1 MGLAATPRLKNW
13 LHKCV
18 TRPRFSRVKAILP
31 TLIAT
36 TLVVP
41 AAFAQKA
48 GDAVTPDS
56 LAKAEWITGAA
67 PAAWEPGKLYILECW
82 ATWCGPCIAAIPH
95 VDELYDKYQEKGL
108 RVIGMN
114 VSEDAKDKVAGF
126 VKNKGEGM
134 SYPVAYVGKG
144 GDFENTWLKPA
155 GVRGIPHAFVVKD
168 GKVLLTTHPS
178 QLTEPV
184 IEGLLA
190 GGDAEAKAIEGIKAA
205 QMKQEESGK
214 ILQAFRQASMKKEIA
229 GMEQAITDLKTLD
242 AGSRYLGMMGF
253 EVLLAKKDWT
263 GAESALA
270 KMEGDP
276 MLPSLVNSAA
286 RGLLKDPESPAGFR
300 KSVATRFAADIEKR
314 PHPSL
319 LHVLAKLQWSLG
331 EKEEAVATAG
341 RAAELAKSPESLKS
355 GFPAAPYDRFAEA
368 LKKGEMPTDEQFTG
382 WIREAMPARPA
393 AKVAPAKE

>member
-1 MGLAATPRLKNW
+1 
-13 LHKCV
+13 
-18 TRPRFSRVKAILP
+18 VK
-31 TLIAT
+31 TLFRSIVAT
-36 TLVVP
+36 TLVAP

-48 GDAVTPDS
+48 GDAVTLDS
-56 LAKAEWITGAA
+56 LGKAEWITGAA

-114 VSEDAKDKVAGF
+114 VWEDGKDKVGGF
-126 VKNKGEGM
+126 VKTKGDGM

-190 GGDAEAKAIEGIKAA
+190 GGDAETKALEGIKTA
-205 QMKQEESGK
+205 QKKQEDTGK
-214 ILQAFRQASMKKEIA
+214 VMQAFRQASAKKEIA
-229 GMEQAITDLKTLD
+229 GMEQAIADLKALD
-242 AGSRYLGMMGF
+242 AKSRYLGTMEF

-263 GAESALA
+263 GAESAMTKL
-270 KMEGDP
+270 EGDP
-276 MLPSLVNSAA
+276 MLAMLVSSTA
-286 RGLLKDPESPAGFR
+286 RELANDPEAPAGFR

-314 PHPSL
+314 PHPGY
-319 LHVLAKLQWSLG
+319 LHILAKLQWSLG
-331 EKEEAVATAG
+331 EKEEAVATAVRG
-341 RAAELAKSPESLKS
+341 AELAKSTAAAAARA
-355 GFPAAPYDRFAEA
+355 GMPAAPYERFAEA
-368 LKKGEMPTDEQFTG
+368 LKKGEMPTDEEFTG
-382 WIREAMPARPA
+382 WLREAMPARPA

>member
-1 MGLAATPRLKNW
+1 MK
-13 LHKCV
+13 
-18 TRPRFSRVKAILP
+18 
-31 TLIAT
+31 TLLSTLVAT
-36 TLVVP
+36 TLAAP
-41 AAFAQKA
+41 AALAQKA

-56 LAKAEWITGAA
+56 LGKAEWITGAA

-114 VSEDAKDKVAGF
+114 VWEDGKDKVAGF
-126 VKNKGEGM
+126 VKTKGDGM

-168 GKVLLTTHPS
+168 GKVLLTTHPM

-190 GGDAEAKAIEGIKAA
+190 GGDAETKALDGIKAA
-205 QMKQEESGK
+205 QKKQEDSGK
-214 ILQAFRQASMKKEIA
+214 IMQAFRQAAAKKEIA
-229 GMEQAITDLKTLD
+229 GMEQSIAELKALD
-242 AGSRYLGMMGF
+242 AGSRYLGMMEF
-253 EVLLAKKDWT
+253 EVLLAKKDWA
-263 GAESALA
+263 GVEASIA
-270 KMEGDP
+270 KLEADP
-276 MLPSLVNSAA
+276 MLPALVSSTA
-286 RGLLKDPESPAGFR
+286 RELVKDPGAPAGFR

-319 LHVLAKLQWSLG
+319 LQLLAKLQWSLG
-331 EKEEAVATAG
+331 EKDEAVATAV
-341 RAAELAKSPESLKS
+341 RAAELARKSPASATRP
-355 GFPAAPYDRFAEA
+355 GFPSAPYDRFADA
-368 LKKGEMPTDEQFTG
+368 LKKGEMPSDEQFTG
-382 WIREAMPARPA
+382 WVREAMPAKPA
-393 AKVAPAKE
+393 APVVPPKE

>member
-1 MGLAATPRLKNW
+1 MKALLCSIVATSLLA
-13 LHKCV
+13 
-18 TRPRFSRVKAILP
+18 
-31 TLIAT
+31 
-36 TLVVP
+36 P
-41 AAFAQKA
+41 AVFAQKA
-48 GDAVTPDS
+48 GDAITPDA

-82 ATWCGPCIAAIPH
+82 ATWCGPCIAVIPH
-95 VDELYDKYQEKGL
+95 VDELYDKYEEKGL

-114 VSEDAKDKVAGF
+114 VWEDGKDKVADF
-126 VKNKGEGM
+126 VKTKGDGM

-190 GGDAEAKAIEGIKAA
+190 GGEAETKALAEIQAA
-205 QMKQEESGK
+205 QKKQEDTGK
-214 ILQAFRQASMKKEIA
+214 IMQTFRQASMKKEIA
-229 GMEQAITDLKTLD
+229 GMEQAIADLKSLD
-242 AGSRYLGMMGF
+242 AESRYLSTMEF

-263 GAESALA
+263 GAETAMA
-270 KMEGDP
+270 KLESDP
-276 MLPSLVNSAA
+276 MLPMLVINAA
-286 RGLLKDPESPAGFR
+286 RELIQDPEAPAGFR
-300 KSVATRFAADIEKR
+300 KSVATRFAADIAKR
-314 PHPSL
+314 PHPSY
-319 LHVLAKLQWSLG
+319 LHTLAKLQWSLG
-331 EKEEAVATAG
+331 EKEEAIASAV
-341 RAAELAKSPESLKS
+341 RAAEQAKSPESLKS

-368 LKKGEMPTDEQFTG
+368 LKKGEMASDEEFAG

-393 AKVAPAKE
+393 AKVEPAKE

>member
-1 MGLAATPRLKNW
+1 
-13 LHKCV
+13 
-18 TRPRFSRVKAILP
+18 VKAFFP
-31 TLIAT
+31 TLVAT
-36 TLVVP
+36 TLVAP

-48 GDAVTPDS
+48 GDAVTPDA
-56 LAKAEWITGAA
+56 LGKLEWVQGSA
-67 PAAWEPGKLYILECW
+67 PAAWEPGKVYILECW

-108 RVIGMN
+108 RVIGVN
-114 VSEDAKDKVAGF
+114 VWEDGKDKVAGF
-126 VKNKGEGM
+126 VKTKGDGM
-134 SYPVAYVGKG
+134 SYPVAYTGKG
-144 GDFENTWLKPA
+144 GVFETDWLKPA

-168 GKVLLTTHPS
+168 GKVLLTTHPM

-190 GGDAEAKAIEGIKAA
+190 GGDAETKALDGIKAA
-205 QMKQEESGK
+205 QKMQEESGK
-214 ILQAFRQASMKKEIA
+214 VMQAFRQASMKKEIA
-229 GMEQAITDLKTLD
+229 GMEQAIADLKALD
-242 AGSRYLGMMGF
+242 AESRYLGMMEF
-253 EVLLAKKDWT
+253 EVMLAKKDWA

-286 RGLLKDPESPAGFR
+286 RELLKDPESPAGFR

-314 PHPSL
+314 PHPTF

-331 EKEEAVATAG
+331 EKEEAVASAG

-368 LKKGEMPTDEQFTG
+368 LKKGEMPSDEQFTG
-382 WIREAMPARPA
+382 WVREAMPAKPA
-393 AKVAPAKE
+393 AKVAPPKE

>member
-1 MGLAATPRLKNW
+1 MK
-13 LHKCV
+13 
-18 TRPRFSRVKAILP
+18 
-31 TLIAT
+31 TLLRSVIAT
-36 TLVVP
+36 TLVAP
-41 AAFAQKA
+41 SAFAQKA
-48 GDAVTPDS
+48 GDAVTPDA

-114 VSEDAKDKVAGF
+114 VWEDGKDKVAGF
-126 VKNKGEGM
+126 VKTKGDGM

-144 GDFENTWLKPA
+144 GVFETDWLKPA

-168 GKVLLTTHPS
+168 GKVLVTTHPM

-190 GGDAEAKAIEGIKAA
+190 GGDAEAKALAGIEAA
-205 QMKQEESGK
+205 QQKQETTGK
-214 ILQAFRQASMKKEIA
+214 IMQIFRQAAARKEID
-229 GMEQAITDLKTLD
+229 GMEQSIGILKQHD
-242 AGSRYLGMMGF
+242 PESRYLGMMEF
-253 EVLLAKKDWT
+253 EVLLAKKDWS

-270 KMEGDP
+270 KLEGDP
-276 MLPSLVNSAA
+276 MLPSLVSSTA
-286 RGLLKDPESPAGFR
+286 RELAKDPEAPAGFR
-300 KSVATRFAADIEKR
+300 KSVATRLAADVEKR

-331 EKEEAVATAG
+331 EKEEAVATAV
-341 RAAELAKSPESLKS
+341 RAAELAKKTPASATQP
-355 GFPAAPYDRFAEA
+355 GFPSAPYDRFAEA

-393 AKVAPAKE
+393 TKVAPAKE

>member
-1 MGLAATPRLKNW
+1 MK
-13 LHKCV
+13 
-18 TRPRFSRVKAILP
+18 
-31 TLIAT
+31 TLFRSIVAT
-36 TLVVP
+36 TLVAP

-48 GDAVTPDS
+48 GDAVTLDS
-56 LAKAEWITGAA
+56 LGKAEWITGAA

-114 VSEDAKDKVAGF
+114 VWEDGKDKVAGF
-126 VKNKGEGM
+126 VKTKGDGM

-190 GGDAEAKAIEGIKAA
+190 GGDAETKALEGIKTA
-205 QMKQEESGK
+205 QKKQEDTGK
-214 ILQAFRQASMKKEIA
+214 VMQAFRQASAKKEIA
-229 GMEQAITDLKTLD
+229 GMEQAIADLKTLD
-242 AGSRYLGMMGF
+242 PESRYLDMMGF

-263 GAESALA
+263 AVESSLA
-270 KMEGDP
+270 KLEGNP
-276 MLPSLVNSAA
+276 SFQMLMSSAA
-286 RGLLKDPESPAGFR
+286 RDLLADPDAPAGIR
-300 KSVATRFAADIEKR
+300 KSVATRFAASLEKR
-314 PHPSL
+314 SHPTL
-319 LHVLAKLQWSLG
+319 LQLLAKLQWSLG
-331 EKEEAVATAG
+331 EKEEAVASAG

-355 GFPAAPYDRFAEA
+355 GFPAAPYERFAEA
-368 LKKGEMPTDEQFTG
+368 LKKGEMPTDEEFTG
-382 WIREAMPARPA
+382 WLREAMPARPA

>member
-1 MGLAATPRLKNW
+1 MKT
-13 LHKCV
+13 
-18 TRPRFSRVKAILP
+18 ILP

-36 TLVVP
+36 SLLAP

-56 LAKAEWITGAA
+56 LSKAEWITGAA
-67 PAAWEPGKLYILECW
+67 PATWEPGKLYILECW

-114 VSEDAKDKVAGF
+114 VWEDGKDKVAGF
-126 VKNKGEGM
+126 VKTKGDGM

-168 GKVLLTTHPS
+168 GKVLLTTHPM

-190 GGDAEAKAIEGIKAA
+190 GGEAETEALEGIKTA
-205 QMKQEESGK
+205 QKKQEESGK
-214 ILQAFRQASMKKEIA
+214 VMQAFRQASAKKEIA
-229 GMEQAITDLKTLD
+229 GMEQAITDLKALD
-242 AGSRYLGMMGF
+242 AKSRYLGTMEF

-263 GAESALA
+263 GAETALA
-270 KMEGDP
+270 KLEGDP
-276 MLPSLVNSAA
+276 MLAMMIYTTA
-286 RGLLKDPESPAGFR
+286 RELTKDPEAPAGFR
-300 KSVATRFAADIEKR
+300 KSVATRFAANIEKR
-314 PHPSL
+314 PNPSY
-319 LHVLAKLQWSLG
+319 LHLLAKLQWSLG
-331 EKEEAVATAG
+331 EKEEAVSTAVRG
-341 RAAELAKSPESLKS
+341 AELAKSTAAAAARP
-355 GFPAAPYDRFAEA
+355 GMPAAPFERFAEA
-368 LKKGEMPTDEQFTG
+368 LKKGEMPTDEEFTG
-382 WIREAMPARPA
+382 WLREAMPARPA
-393 AKVAPAKE
+393 AKIAPAKE

>member
-1 MGLAATPRLKNW
+1 M
-13 LHKCV
+13 
-18 TRPRFSRVKAILP
+18 KAILP

-36 TLVVP
+36 TLVAP
-41 AAFAQKA
+41 SAFAQKA
-48 GDAVTPDS
+48 GDAVTPDA
-56 LAKAEWITGAA
+56 LGKAEWITGTA

-114 VSEDAKDKVAGF
+114 VWEDGKDKVAGF
-126 VKNKGEGM
+126 VKTKGDGM

-190 GGDAEAKAIEGIKAA
+190 GGDAETKALAGIEAA
-205 QMKQEESGK
+205 QKKQEETGT
-214 ILQAFRQASMKKEIA
+214 IMQAFRQASMKKEIA
-229 GMEQAITDLKTLD
+229 GMEQAIADLKTLD
-242 AGSRYLGMMGF
+242 PESRYLGMMEF
-253 EVLLAKKDWT
+253 EVLLAKKDWAGVET
-263 GAESALA
+263 AMA
-270 KMEGDP
+270 KLEGNP
-276 MLPSLVNSAA
+276 SFQMLMSSAA
-286 RGLLKDPESPAGFR
+286 RGLLTDPEAPAGIR
-300 KSVATRFAADIEKR
+300 KSVATRFAASLEKR
-314 PHPSL
+314 AHPSL
-319 LHVLAKLQWSLG
+319 LQLLAKLQWSLG
-331 EKEEAVATAG
+331 EKEEAVATAV

-368 LKKGEMPTDEQFTG
+368 LKKGEMPSDEQFTG

>member
-1 MGLAATPRLKNW
+1 MK
-13 LHKCV
+13 
-18 TRPRFSRVKAILP
+18 
-31 TLIAT
+31 TLLRSVFAT
-36 TLVVP
+36 TLVAP
-41 AAFAQKA
+41 AAFAQKP

-114 VSEDAKDKVAGF
+114 VWEDGKDKVAGF
-126 VKNKGEGM
+126 VKNKGDGM

-168 GKVLLTTHPS
+168 GKVLLTTHPM

-190 GGDAEAKAIEGIKAA
+190 GGDAETKALAGIKAA
-205 QMKQEESGK
+205 QQKQEETGK
-214 ILQAFRQASMKKEIA
+214 VMQGFRQASAKKDIA
-229 GMEQAITDLKTLD
+229 AMEQQIAALKALD
-242 AGSRYLGMMGF
+242 AESRYLGTMEF
-253 EVLLAKKDWT
+253 EVLLAKKDWP

-270 KMEGDP
+270 GMEGDP
-276 MLPSLVNSAA
+276 MLSMLIYSTA
-286 RGLLKDPESPAGFR
+286 RNLTKDPEAPAGFR
-300 KSVATRFAADIEKR
+300 KSVATRLAADIEKR
-314 PHPSL
+314 PQPSL
-319 LHVLAKLQWSLG
+319 LHTLAKLQWSLG
-331 EKEEAVATAG
+331 EKEEAVASAT
-341 RAAELAKSPESLKS
+341 RAAELAKSPGSAKT
-355 GFPAAPYDRFAEA
+355 GFPATPFERFAEA
-368 LKKGEMPTDEQFTG
+368 VKKGEMPTDEQFTG
-382 WIREAMPARPA
+382 WVREAMPARPA
-393 AKVAPAKE
+393 AKVEPAKE

>member
-1 MGLAATPRLKNW
+1 MKTRQRKNS
-13 LHKCV
+13 LHKPV
-18 TRPRFSRVKAILP
+18 TRPRFSRVK
-31 TLIAT
+31 TLLRSIVAT
-36 TLVVP
+36 TLVAP

-48 GDAVTPDS
+48 GDAVTPDA
-56 LAKAEWITGAA
+56 LAKAEWITGTA

-114 VSEDAKDKVAGF
+114 VWEDGKDKVAGF
-126 VKNKGEGM
+126 VKTKGDGM

-155 GVRGIPHAFVVKD
+155 GIRGIPHAFVVKD
-168 GKVLLTTHPS
+168 GKVLLTTHPM

-190 GGDAEAKAIEGIKAA
+190 GGDAETKALAGIKEA
-205 QMKQEESGK
+205 QQKQETVGK
-214 ILQAFRQASMKKEIA
+214 NMQIFRQAAAKKEIA
-229 GMEQAITDLKTLD
+229 GMEQCIGILKQID
-242 AGSRYLGMMGF
+242 PESRYLGMMEF

-263 GAESALA
+263 GAETAMT

-276 MLPSLVNSAA
+276 MLQSLVSSTA
-286 RGLLKDPESPAGFR
+286 RELARNPEAPAGFR
-300 KSVATRFAADIEKR
+300 KSVATRLAADIEKR
-314 PHPSL
+314 PHPSF
-319 LHVLAKLQWSLG
+319 LHILAKLQWSLG
-331 EKEEAVATAG
+331 EKEEAVATAT
-341 RAAELAKSPESLKS
+341 RAADLAKSPDSAKT
-355 GFPAAPYDRFAEA
+355 GFPAAPFERFAEA

-382 WIREAMPARPA
+382 WVREAMPARPA
-393 AKVAPAKE
+393 AKIQPAKP

>member
-1 MGLAATPRLKNW
+1 M
-13 LHKCV
+13 
-18 TRPRFSRVKAILP
+18 KAILP

-36 TLVVP
+36 TLVAP
-41 AAFAQKA
+41 SAFAQKA

-114 VSEDAKDKVAGF
+114 VWEDGKDKVAGF
-126 VKNKGEGM
+126 VKTKGDGM

-155 GVRGIPHAFVVKD
+155 GIRGIPHAFVVKD

-190 GGDAEAKAIEGIKAA
+190 GGDAEVKALAGIEEA
-205 QMKQEESGK
+205 QQKQETIGK
-214 ILQAFRQASMKKEIA
+214 NMQMFRQYAVRKEID
-229 GMEQAITDLKTLD
+229 GMEQCIGILKQID
-242 AGSRYLGMMGF
+242 PESRYLGMMEF
-253 EVLLAKKDWT
+253 EVQLAKKDWS

-276 MLPSLVNSAA
+276 MLPSLVSSAA
-286 RGLLKDPESPAGFR
+286 RGLLQDPEAPAGFR

-314 PHPSL
+314 PHPSM

-368 LKKGEMPTDEQFTG
+368 LKKGEMPTDQQFTG